1 MHALFDLCQR
11 TVHSVDVDAR
21 IPIGVLLWHISQYT
35 LHRCQSRLIAAGEES
50 LDDGFI
56 QRILTVIKYAPNGDL
71 DGNGCVD
78 DADLLRLLL
87 AFGQSGAD
95 LAEDLNGDGVV
106 DDADLLEV
114 LFHFGSGC

>member
-1 MHALFDLCQR
+1 
-11 TVHSVDVDAR
+11 
-21 IPIGVLLWHISQYT
+21 
-35 LHRCQSRLIAAGEES
+35 
-50 LDDGFI
+50 
-56 QRILTVIKYAPNGDL
+56 VIKYAPNGDL

-106 DDADLLEV
+106 DDADLLRGAVPLRQRV
-114 LFHFGSGC
+114 LGRQVG